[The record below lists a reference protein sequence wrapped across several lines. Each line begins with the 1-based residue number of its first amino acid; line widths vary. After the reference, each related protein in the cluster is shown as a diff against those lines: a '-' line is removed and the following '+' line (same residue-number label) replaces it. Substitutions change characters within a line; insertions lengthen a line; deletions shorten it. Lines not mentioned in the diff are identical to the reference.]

1 VRFVDFAATLG
12 LLRRRWFALVLCLV
26 MGLGGAVYRTSRT
39 PDTYATSA
47 RLIVSVPAAR
57 NAGEALVGV
66 QLTSQLMKSYGE
78 VATSLSAAERVKRRL
93 ALPES
98 VADVRAKIFASPEP
112 ETLLIS
118 VGATDG
124 DPVRAR
130 TIADAAADVFIQL
143 VAELESGN
151 TDKVEARFVDRATT
165 PSARVSPQPR
175 NNLLIGGVLGLVAG
189 AVLALMLEAL
199 DRSLKTPAQGVHLFG
214 APMLSLLPR
223 RRDAA
228 SKQLVTVE
236 DPLSQASEAYR
247 SLRTAVRFLDP
258 DNPLRTLLVTS
269 PSAGEGKTSTA
280 ANLAIALAQSG
291 ERVVLVDADLR
302 RARVAEM
309 FGLEGAVGLTNVIR
323 RQLPVADALQ
333 GWQDTVAVLASGPL
347 PPNPSE
353 ILGSQSMTA
362 LVDEL
367 SALADIVIFD
377 APPVLPVTDAVVL
390 ATQVDGVLV
399 VARYGRT
406 QRSLAAEAHRRLQGV
421 GAHIVG
427 FVLNGVPNSA
437 SRGYYEDY
445 RYITRDPVPILNRRV
460 TDLFAGRRGR

>member
-1 VRFVDFAATLG
+1 MDAAAFLA
-12 LLRRRWFALVLCLV
+12 LLRRRWLPLLMCLLAGIAGGVFATRSTPEQ
-26 MGLGGAVYRTSRT
+26 YRS
-39 PDTYATSA
+39 SA
-47 RLIVSVPAAR
+47 KLFVNLPAAR
-57 NAGEALVGV
+57 TIDDALRGV
-66 QLTSQLMKSYGE
+66 QLTSQLLQSYAE
-78 VATSLSAAERVKRRL
+78 VATSRTSAEKVKNVL
-93 ALPES
+93 GLPES
-98 VADVRAKIFASPEP
+98 AGAIRDNIDATPEP
-112 ETLLIS
+112 DTLLITIS
-118 VGATDG
+118 AVDR
-124 DPVRAR
+124 DPVRAQS
-130 TIADAAADVFIQL
+130 IANAAAAVFIET
-143 VAELESGN
+143 VDDLEGGKAGAVKA
-151 TDKVEARFVDRATT
+151 TFVDRANR
-165 PSARVSPQPR
+165 PSAPFAPKPR
-175 NNLLIGGVLGLVAG
+175 NNLAVGLALGLMSG
-189 AVLALMLEAL
+189 FGLALLLDAL
-199 DRSLKTPAQGVHLFG
+199 DRTLKTPAQGAHLFG
-214 APMLSLLPR
+214 APMLALLPR

-228 SKQLVTVE
+228 TKQLVTVE

-280 ANLAIALAQSG
+280 ANLAIALAQAG

-309 FGLEGAVGLTNVIR
+309 FSLEGAVGLTNVIR
-323 RQLPVADALQ
+323 RQLPVKEALQ
-333 GWQDTVAVLASGPL
+333 GWQDTVAILASGPL

-460 TDLFAGRRGR
+460 TDLFVGRRGR

>member
-1 VRFVDFAATLG
+1 MDFAATLG
-12 LLRRRWFALVLCLV
+12 LLRRRWPALVLCLLL
-26 MGLGGAVYRTSRT
+26 GLGGAAYRTSRT

-47 RLIVSVPAAR
+47 RLIVNVPAAR

-78 VATSLSAAERVKRRL
+78 VATSLTSADRVKRRL
-93 ALPES
+93 GLPES
-98 VADVRAKIFASPEP
+98 AAEIRGKIFASPEP

-118 VGATDG
+118 VGARDG

-130 TIADAAADVFIQL
+130 TIADAAAAVFIQT
-143 VAELESGN
+143 VAELESGK
-151 TDKVEARFVDRATT
+151 TDKVEARVVDNATT
-165 PSARVSPQPR
+165 PTQRISPQPR
-175 NNLLIGGVLGLVAG
+175 TNLLVGGVLGLVAG
-189 AVLALMLEAL
+189 AALALTLEAM
-199 DRSLKTPAQGVHLFG
+199 DRSLKTPAQGAHLFG
-214 APMLSLLPR
+214 APMLALLPR
-223 RRDAA
+223 RRDAGT
-228 SKQLVTVE
+228 KELVTVE
-236 DPLSQASEAYR
+236 DPLAQASEAYR

-280 ANLAIALAQSG
+280 ANLAIALAQAG

-302 RARVAEM
+302 RARIAEL
-309 FGLEGAVGLTNVIR
+309 FGLESAVGLTNVIR
-323 RQLPVADALQ
+323 RQLPVTDALQ

-353 ILGSQSMTA
+353 ILGSQSMTT
-362 LVDEL
+362 LVEEL
-367 SALADIVIFD
+367 AALADIVIFD

-390 ATQVDGVLV
+390 STQVDGVLL

-406 QRSLAAEAHRRLQGV
+406 QRSLASEAHRRLTGV

-445 RYITRDPVPILNRRV
+445 RYITREPVPILNRRV

>member
-1 VRFVDFAATLG
+1 MDFAATLG
-12 LLRRRWFALVLCLV
+12 LLRRRWPALVLCLL
-26 MGLGGAVYRTSRT
+26 MGLGGAAYRTSRT

-93 ALPES
+93 ALPE
-98 VADVRAKIFASPEP
+98 DVGAIRSKMFASPEP

-118 VGATDG
+118 IGARDG
-124 DPVRAR
+124 DPARAR
-130 TIADAAADVFIQL
+130 TIADAAAAVFIEL

-151 TDKVEARFVDRATT
+151 TDKVQARFVDRATT
-165 PSARVSPQPR
+165 PTARISPQPR
-175 NNLLIGGVLGLVAG
+175 SNLLIGGVLGLVAG
-189 AVLALMLEAL
+189 AALALMLEAL
-199 DRSLKTPAQGVHLFG
+199 DRSLKTPAQGAHLFGG
-214 APMLSLLPR
+214 APMLALLPR
-223 RRDAA
+223 RRDAGT
-228 SKQLVTVE
+228 KQLVTVE
-236 DPLSQASEAYR
+236 DPLAQASEAYR

-258 DNPLRTLLVTS
+258 DNPLKTLLVTS

-280 ANLAIALAQSG
+280 ANLAIALAQAG

-302 RARVAEM
+302 RSRVAEL
-309 FGLEGAVGLTNVIR
+309 FGLESAVGLTNVIR
-323 RQLPVADALQ
+323 RQLPVSDALQ
-333 GWQDTVAVLASGPL
+333 GWQDTVAILASGPL

-362 LVDEL
+362 LIDEL
-367 SALADIVIFD
+367 AALADIVIFD

-390 ATQVDGVLV
+390 STQVDGVLV

-445 RYITRDPVPILNRRV
+445 RYVSREPVPILNRRM

>member
-1 VRFVDFAATLG
+1 MDAAAFLA
-12 LLRRRWFALVLCLV
+12 LLRRRWLPLVLCLLAGIV
-26 MGLGGAVYRTSRT
+26 GATVQTRSTPKQYRSQ
-39 PDTYATSA
+39 ATLFVNLPGSS
-47 RLIVSVPAAR
+47 LDD
-57 NAGEALVGV
+57 ALRGV
-66 QLTSQLMKSYGE
+66 QLTSQLLQSY
-78 VATSLSAAERVKRRL
+78 ADIAESRSTAEKVRTRL
-93 ALPES
+93 GLPEP
-98 VADVRAKIFASPEP
+98 AGAVRDRIDATPEP
-112 ETLLIS
+112 DTLLITITA
-118 VGATDG
+118 VDG
-124 DPVRAR
+124 DPIRAQS
-130 TIADAAADVFIQL
+130 IANATVAVFTETVKDLEAGRAGAITASEVDSATRPAAPFSPNPRRNLMVG
-143 VAELESGN
+143 VA
-151 TDKVEARFVDRATT
+151 
-165 PSARVSPQPR
+165 
-175 NNLLIGGVLGLVAG
+175 LGLLSG
-189 AVLALMLEAL
+189 LGLALLLDAL
-199 DRSLKTPAQGVHLFG
+199 DRTLKTPAQGSSLFG
-214 APMLSLLPR
+214 APMLALIPR

-228 SKQLVTVE
+228 TKQLVTVD

-280 ANLAIALAQSG
+280 ANLAIALAQAG

-309 FGLEGAVGLTNVIR
+309 FSLEGAVGLTNVIR
-323 RQLPVADALQ
+323 RQMTVPEALQ
-333 GWQDTVAVLASGPL
+333 GWQDTVAILASGPL

-362 LVDEL
+362 LIEEL
-367 SALADIVIFD
+367 SDLADIVIFD

-421 GAHIVG
+421 GAHLVG

-445 RYITRDPVPILNRRV
+445 RYVSREPVPIMNRRM
-460 TDLFAGRRGR
+460 TDLFAGRRR